1 MKLTSCGGTLNVAV
15 RKSTLIIVSTHGKM
29 KNKPGPFA
37 PPEKK
42 RGQLTSLLYKFLIN
56 FLEMTEEKQSTELL
70 LSVYNK
76 SDENSF
82 KKNHIQVIL
91 VDYS

>member
-1 MKLTSCGGTLNVAV
+1 LIYFLLNLPDCKHDCKQQHQLKQSPNPVLKPNRHNRKFIEKEKYIIMKLTSCGGTLNVAV

-42 RGQLTSLLYKFLIN
+42 RDN
-56 FLEMTEEKQSTELL
+56 
-70 LSVYNK
+70 
-76 SDENSF
+76 
-82 KKNHIQVIL
+82 
-91 VDYS
+91 